1 MLSPDLFPPRFVN
14 TVQTR
19 KLCPYSH
26 PIVIFSI
33 AKALIHCCIGS
44 LGYSGDSSPSS
55 TRACLTFVLNW
66 EAVLCATQ
74 YRRGFSYVL
83 EDDIQF
89 NSQSPSNFRPDT
101 FMSGE
106 IKTTLWCLKTHKT
119 SYDGQSLLLVMK
131 NIIYLLWKRDKQ
143 YYYTANSP
151 NRGAALFHHRR
162 SYPAV

>member
-1 MLSPDLFPPRFVN
+1 MLSPDLFPPGSSTPCKQENFALIL
-14 TVQTR
+14 TR
-19 KLCPYSH
+19 SL
-26 PIVIFSI
+26 FSI

-89 NSQSPSNFRPDT
+89 NSQSP
-101 FMSGE
+101 
-106 IKTTLWCLKTHKT
+106 T
-119 SYDGQSLLLVMK
+119 SVPIHLCQEKFKKKPFD
-131 NIIYLLWKRDKQ
+131 
-143 YYYTANSP
+143 A
-151 NRGAALFHHRR
+151 
-162 SYPAV
+162 